1 MKRKIFTIF
10 AIVLVL
16 SMLTS
21 CAQPATTGTEAEVAT
36 EAVVATEAAPA
47 EESAPTTGGE
57 LKFSLATDEV
67 ILDPNLTTYNV
78 DILVH
83 NNIYRQLYRVN
94 ADASGLEPFAAESYE
109 VNDDATIWTFK
120 LRDDIKFSDG
130 TPITAEDVVYSV
142 ERAQNPEAYWAWIF
156 EEAGLVPGKTTALDE
171 RTVQFELSAPFVP
184 FLSYIS
190 GFWASIFPKAA
201 LESMGDEEF
210 FKKPICSGEWMV
222 EELVQAEQLTIV
234 PNPYAVGKAKLDRVV
249 IPMLIDDN
257 TRMLE
262 LQAGQ
267 IDVGYTVPA
276 SQIASVDELPDVSV
290 ISYPFAYTA
299 VIYDNQTK
307 PPLDDV
313 NFRKALNY
321 AIDREALIDAVLFG
335 YATFPTSCLPKG
347 VIYWDDS
354 IEGFPY
360 DMEKAKEFLAQSK
373 YPDGYSF
380 ELWTSASSATGIE
393 TATALQGMWNQ
404 LPGINIEVVQLE
416 SAVLTEKA
424 KNKEHTMYLGGFSS
438 DVADP
443 AEIAGWFMTG
453 YINDARRGGNVEEL
467 KPLMAKA
474 NSELDPVKREQLFHD
489 IQQWTQDNAFC
500 FNLYYTANNWGVNDR
515 VKDLWVNPLL
525 IMDLN
530 TVWIQE

>member
-1 MKRKIFTIF
+1 MQNKFSALIAFC
-10 AIVLVL
+10 LVMIL
-16 SMLTS
+16 LAG
-21 CAQPATTGTEAEVAT
+21 CGQPVAN
-36 EAVVATEAAPA
+36 APA
-47 EESAPTTGGE
+47 EEQAASGEEATAAVEAEEPAAGGE
-57 LKFSLATDEV
+57 LSFSLATDQV

-78 DILVH
+78 DIIVH

-94 ADASGLEPFAAESYE
+94 EDASGLEPFAAESYE

-130 TPITAEDVVYSV
+130 TPITAEDVVYSI
-142 ERAQNPEAYWAWIF
+142 ERAMVPDAYWAWIF
-156 EEAGLVPGKTTALDE
+156 EEAGLTPGKTTAIDE
-171 RTVQFELSAPFVP
+171 HTVQFELSYTFVP

-201 LESMGDEEF
+201 LEEMGAEEF
-210 FKKPICSGEWMV
+210 FKHPICSGEWMV
-222 EELVQAEQLTIV
+222 EEMVQADHLSIV
-234 PNPYAVGKAKLDRVV
+234 PNPYAVGDGKLERVV
-249 IPMLIDDN
+249 IPMIIDDN
-257 TRMLE
+257 TRMLQ
-262 LQAGQ
+262 LQTGQ

-276 SQIASVDELPDVSV
+276 SQIDTVDALSDVSV
-290 ISYPFAYTA
+290 VSYPFAYTA

-313 NFRKALNY
+313 NFRMALNY

-335 YATFPTSCLPKG
+335 HATFPTSCLPKG
-347 VIYWDDS
+347 VIYWDET
-354 IEGFPY
+354 IQGYPY
-360 DMEKAKEFLAQSK
+360 DMEKAKEYLAKSK

-380 ELWTSASSATGIE
+380 ELWTTTTSATGIE

-404 LPGINIEVVQLE
+404 LPGVNVEVVQLE

-424 KNKEHTMYLGGFSS
+424 TNKEHTMYLGGYSS

-453 YINDARRGGNVEEL
+453 YINDARRGANVDEL
-467 KPLMAKA
+467 KSIMAVA
-474 NSELDPVKREQLFHD
+474 NGELDPVKRQQLFHD

-500 FNLYYTANNWGVNDR
+500 FNLYYTSNNWGVNDR
-515 VKDLWVNPLL
+515 VKDLWINPLL

-530 TVWIQE
+530 KVWIQE